1 LISTISSRS
10 FPDCEYCLCPSPIR
24 IVLSSLQGSYFVDLP
39 DGRRQIVNYHVAD
52 AYSGYVADV
61 RYEKQ
66 PVIYGEAADSYGHL
80 DSKL

>member
-1 LISTISSRS
+1 
-10 FPDCEYCLCPSPIR
+10 
-24 IVLSSLQGSYFVDLP
+24 
-39 DGRRQIVNYHVAD
+39 VAD

-66 PVIYGEAADSYGHL
+66 PLIYGEAADSYGHL